1 MTAQNPSI
9 LSFLIGEIP
18 FLLFMAFLIYMFWI
32 RPKRKEKR
40 EEEEEKSKTF
50 YPGDRILFEDGMV
63 GEIVKRSS
71 SYITVTSGM
80 KEEVF
85 QRRTEDIYMNLSCED
100 RKRQAYKNLSL
111 KEKILSKI

>member
-18 FLLFMAFLIYMFWI
+18 FLLFMVLLIYILWI

-40 EEEEEKSKTF
+40 EEQEEKEKTF

-63 GEIVKRSS
+63 GEMVKRST
-71 SYITVTSGM
+71 SYITVTSGP
-80 KEEVF
+80 KKEVF
-85 QRRTEDIYMNLSCED
+85 QRRTEDIYMNLSYEE
-100 RKRQAYKNLSL
+100 RKREAESKLSF
-111 KEKILSKI
+111 KEKILRKL